1 MYNLVYRTWSYEP
14 NQPIKIAN
22 RAGILTHPAWLVSYS
37 HNAVTDPILRGKW
50 IREKLLGG
58 FIPDVPITVDA
69 KVPEDPHKTLREKFS
84 ITKAKDCRYCHEK
97 MDPLGFTF
105 ESYDDFGRFRTQ
117 EAIEYPENLISTGN
131 QMETGKNGVVINFKV
146 PTYKT
151 KPVNPLGYLE
161 GTGDKNLDGKVS
173 NAQELMHRLA
183 QSDRVRQVFI
193 RHVFRYFMGRNEKLS
208 DSQTLVNADKAYL
221 ESGGS
226 FKALM
231 TSLLTSDSFI
241 YRK

>member
-1 MYNLVYRTWSYEP
+1 M
-14 NQPIKIAN
+14 
-22 RAGILTHPAWLVSYS
+22 
-37 HNAVTDPILRGKW
+37 
-50 IREKLLGG
+50 REKLLGG

-183 QSDRVRQVFI
+183 KSDRVRQVFI